1 MDRFILFPVTIPLKQ
16 NAIISY
22 IRSMKQVSFGH
33 IFSLYLGLF
42 AFGSLVFPKLT
53 ALLAILLLVLII
65 TGYVRKEISWNLSR
79 PALFMIL
86 LYLAYLVGVCFA
98 HEWSNGLKYAEYKL
112 SLLIIPLLLSVKPK
126 FRWKFQYP
134 VIGMLAA
141 TLVLAGIG
149 LLSACNCYERTNWV
163 LHCFS
168 SSYISPVHHPSYF
181 SGFLLFATC
190 CAWYG
195 FRQKWKGF
203 SLVTVIPYT
212 LFALV
217 FYFLCLSLA
226 AMLFLGMVITA
237 IVVYRIYKR
246 FGKWVALSLTLLGPF
261 VLFLV
266 LNLLPGIK
274 DDVKVSK
281 EGFFEYVS
289 NPQAFLEKRLNDE
302 SIPGNQKRLVMWTVT
317 TELILEHPFGVGTGN
332 VDEYLFGRLNK
343 YGFHQLVA
351 DDLNPHN
358 QYLQTTLEIGVVG
371 LLLLLG
377 MIGSCVYIAIKNR
390 NRLLLLLISG
400 LAFNML
406 FESMLQRQSGV
417 VFYSFWIPVLLILIG
432 DSQRKIAEQKTS

>member
-1 MDRFILFPVTIPLKQ
+1 
-16 NAIISY
+16 
-22 IRSMKQVSFGH
+22 MKQVSFGQ

-53 ALLAILLLVLII
+53 ALLVILLLVLVV
-65 TGYVRKEISWNLSR
+65 TGYVRKEISWKLSR
-79 PALFMIL
+79 PALFMML

-98 HEWSNGLKYAEYKL
+98 HELSNGLKYAEYKL
-112 SLLIIPLLLSVKPK
+112 SLLLIPLLLSVKLK
-126 FRWKFQYP
+126 SGLKFQYP
-134 VIGMLAA
+134 VIGMMAG
-141 TLVLAGIG
+141 TLVLAGVGIM
-149 LLSACNCYERTNWV
+149 SACNCYERSHWFMF
-163 LHCFS
+163 CFS

-203 SLVTVIPYT
+203 SLATVIPYS

-217 FYFLCLSLA
+217 FYFFCLSLA
-226 AMLFLGMVITA
+226 AMLFLGIILTA
-237 IVVYRIYKR
+237 WVVYRIYKR
-246 FGKWVALSLTLLGPF
+246 FGKWVALSVTLLGPF
-261 VLFLV
+261 ILFLV
-266 LNLLPGIK
+266 LSKLPGIK

-281 EGFFEYVS
+281 EGFSEYVS
-289 NPQAFLEKRLNDE
+289 NPQAFLKKRLDDE

-358 QYLQTTLEIGVVG
+358 QYLQTALEIGIVG
-371 LLLLLG
+371 LLLLFGL
-377 MIGSCVYIAIKNR
+377 IGSCIYSAIKHR
-390 NRLLLLLISG
+390 NLLLLIAISG

-417 VFYSFWIPVLLILIG
+417 VFYSFWIPVLMILIA
-432 DSQRKIAEQKTS
+432 DTQRKQVDGKTA